1 MTSAN
6 NHPPQGALDPLSVG
20 RMDRLLE
27 IMASLRD
34 PEAGCPWDLAQDFR
48 SIAPCTIEE
57 AHEVADAIE
66 REDLDE
72 LPDEV
77 GDLLFQ
83 VVFYARL
90 GQEQGKF
97 DFAQVV
103 ERIIEKL
110 ERRHPHIF
118 GDIKTDDLAVVAA
131 NWERIKQEERAAKG
145 QSNES
150 LLDGVSRGLPEFT
163 RCLKLQKRAAAV
175 GFEWPTMES
184 VLMKLDEEVLEL
196 KEAIDSNDADA
207 TEDEL
212 GDVLLVLT
220 NVARREGIDP
230 GQALRR
236 ANQKFE
242 ARFRAMEIE
251 AKAQGH
257 AMADL
262 DLDQQ
267 EALWQSAKKTIK

>member
-1 MTSAN
+1 MTSPN
-6 NHPPQGALDPLSVG
+6 NRAPLDPLNVG
-20 RMDRLLE
+20 RLDRLLE
-27 IMASLRD
+27 IMAQLRD
-34 PEAGCPWDLAQDFR
+34 PDGGCPWDLAQDFK

-66 REDLDE
+66 RNDLEE

-90 GQEQGKF
+90 GQEQGDF

-118 GDIKTDDLAVVAA
+118 GDFKTDDPAVVAA
-131 NWERIKQEERAAKG
+131 NWERIKQEERKAKG
-145 QSNES
+145 QSDES
-150 LLDGVSRGLPEFT
+150 LLDGISRGLPEFT
-163 RCLKLQKRAAAV
+163 RCLKLQKRAAGV
-175 GFEWPTMES
+175 GFEWPTMEA

-196 KEAIDSNDADA
+196 KEALEKNDSDAS
-207 TEDEL
+207 EDEL

-220 NVARREGIDP
+220 NVARRQGIDP
-230 GQALRR
+230 AQALRR

-242 ARFRAMEIE
+242 QRFRAMEVE
-251 AKAQGH
+251 AKAQGQV
-257 AMADL
+257 MADL
-262 DLDQQ
+262 DLDAQ

>member
-1 MTSAN
+1 MTSASN
-6 NHPPQGALDPLSVG
+6 RAPLDPLNVG
-20 RMDRLLE
+20 RLDRLLE
-27 IMASLRD
+27 IMAQLRD
-34 PEAGCPWDLAQDFR
+34 PDGGCPWDLAQDFR

-66 REDLDE
+66 RNDLDE

-90 GQEQGKF
+90 GQEQGDF

-118 GDIKTDDLAVVAA
+118 GDVKTDDPAVVAA
-131 NWERIKQEERAAKG
+131 NWERIKQEERKAKG
-145 QSNES
+145 QSDES
-150 LLDGVSRGLPEFT
+150 LLDGISRGLPEFT
-163 RCLKLQKRAAAV
+163 RCLKLQKRAAGV
-175 GFEWPTMES
+175 GFEWPTMEA

-196 KEAIDSNDADA
+196 KEAIEKDDLDAS
-207 TEDEL
+207 EDEL

-220 NVARREGIDP
+220 NVARRQGIDP
-230 GQALRR
+230 AQALRR

-242 ARFRAMEIE
+242 QRFRAMEAH
-251 AKAQGH
+251 AKAQGQV
-257 AMADL
+257 MADL
-262 DLDQQ
+262 DLDAQ

>member
-1 MTSAN
+1 MTSPN
-6 NHPPQGALDPLSVG
+6 NRGPLDPLNVG
-20 RMDRLLE
+20 RLDRLLE
-27 IMASLRD
+27 IMAQLRD
-34 PEAGCPWDLAQDFR
+34 PDGGCPWDLAQDFR

-66 REDLDE
+66 RNDLDE

-90 GQEQGKF
+90 GQEQGDF
-97 DFAQVV
+97 DFAGVV

-118 GDIKTDDLAVVAA
+118 GDVKTDDPAVVAA
-131 NWERIKQEERAAKG
+131 NWERIKQEERQAKG
-145 QSNES
+145 QSDES
-150 LLDGVSRGLPEFT
+150 LLDGISRGLPEFT
-163 RCLKLQKRAAAV
+163 RCLKLQKRAAGV
-175 GFEWPTMES
+175 GFEWPTMEA
-184 VLMKLDEEVLEL
+184 VLLKLDEEVLEL
-196 KEAIDSNDADA
+196 KEAIEKDDLDAS
-207 TEDEL
+207 EDEL

-220 NVARREGIDP
+220 NVARRQGIDP
-230 GQALRR
+230 AQALRR

-242 ARFRAMEIE
+242 ERFRAMEIA
-251 AKAQGH
+251 AKAQGQV
-257 AMADL
+257 MADL
-262 DLDQQ
+262 DLDAQ

>member
-1 MTSAN
+1 MTSADN
-6 NHPPQGALDPLSVG
+6 DGPLDPLNVG
-20 RMDRLLE
+20 RLDRLLE
-27 IMASLRD
+27 IMAQLRD
-34 PEAGCPWDLAQDFR
+34 PDGGCPWDLAQDFR

-66 REDLDE
+66 RTDLDE

-90 GQEQGKF
+90 GQEQGLF
-97 DFAQVV
+97 DFAVVV

-118 GDIKTDDLAVVAA
+118 GDVKTDDPAVVAA
-131 NWERIKQEERAAKG
+131 NWERIKKEERQAKG
-145 QSNES
+145 QSDES
-150 LLDGVSRGLPEFT
+150 LLDGISRGLPEFT
-163 RCLKLQKRAAAV
+163 RCLKLQKRAAGV
-175 GFEWPTMES
+175 GFEWPTMEA
-184 VLMKLDEEVLEL
+184 VLLKLDEEVLEL
-196 KEAIDSNDADA
+196 KEALKKNDLDA
-207 TEDEL
+207 SEDEL

-230 GQALRR
+230 AQALRR

-242 ARFRAMEIE
+242 ERFRAMEIE
-251 AKAQGH
+251 AKARGQV
-257 AMADL
+257 MADL
-262 DLDQQ
+262 DLDAQ

>member
-72 LPDEV
+72 VPDEV

-90 GQEQGKF
+90 GQEQGAF

-118 GDIKTDDLAVVAA
+118 GDVKTDDPAVVAA
-131 NWERIKQEERAAKG
+131 NWERIKREERAAKG

-163 RCLKLQKRAAAV
+163 RCLKLQKRAASV

-196 KEAIDSNDADA
+196 KEAIDNNDADA

-242 ARFRAMEIE
+242 DRFRAMEIE
-251 AKAQGH
+251 AKAQGQ